1 MNVEEINNET
11 EAPTK
16 VPFTKTIKLRLY
28 PDSDQARSLE
38 EMCEEYRKVCNYVS
52 EYIFNNDFELRP
64 LKLNKLLYYDLRSK
78 YNLGSQMTQSV
89 FRTVVARYKTLE
101 SQLAQKP
108 YKYKDEN
115 GKWQFEKRTLH
126 WIEKPIYFARI
137 QADLVHGSNYSFLN
151 NGTIISLTTLNKRTK
166 MSFAKR
172 HFGSYLNN
180 VWTLGTGK
188 LVRLKKIW
196 YLHIPVTKNIDVF
209 TKENVSHVVGIDRG
223 LRFLATI
230 YDDHKKTTFIS
241 GKQIAYKRHRFLE
254 TRRQI
259 QSKNTRAA
267 KRVLKRLSGR
277 ENRWMSDI
285 NHRISKTL
293 VQTYGPNTLFVLE
306 DLTGVSFDNLN
317 KSKELNNNIRSW
329 AFYQLEQFLIYK
341 AHENQS
347 EVIKVNAQYTS
358 QRCPKCGITN
368 KDNRHHDTH
377 EYVCSCGYHSND
389 DRIGAMNIQLLGTKW
404 ISGEKNPVFKK

>member
-1 MNVEEINNET
+1 MSIKEINNET
-11 EAPTK
+11 KAPAK
-16 VPFTKTIKLRLY
+16 VHFTKTIKLRLY

-38 EMCEEYRKVCNYVS
+38 EMCEEYRRVCNYVS

-64 LKLNKLLYYDLRSK
+64 LKLNKLLYFDIRNKSK
-78 YNLGSQMTQSV
+78 LNSQMIQST
-89 FRTVVARYKTLE
+89 FRTVSAKYKTLE
-101 SQLAQKP
+101 SQLAQNP
-108 YKYKDEN
+108 YKYKDKN
-115 GKWQFEKRTLH
+115 GKWQFEKRTLN
-126 WIEKPIYFARI
+126 WIKKPIYFTRL
-137 QADLVHGSNYSFLN
+137 QADLLRSDNYNFLN
-151 NGTIISLTTLNKRTK
+151 NGTIISLATLNKRTK
-166 MSFAKR
+166 MPFEQK

-180 VWTLGTGK
+180 EWKLGTGK

-196 YLHIPVTKNIDVF
+196 YLHIPVTKNVDAF
-209 TKENVSHVVGIDRG
+209 TKENVSHIVGIDRG

-241 GKQIAYKRHRFLE
+241 GKQIAYKRYKFLE

-277 ENRWMSDI
+277 ENRWMSDV
-285 NHRISKTL
+285 NHQISKTL

-306 DLTGVSFDNLN
+306 DLTGISFDNAN

-329 AFYQLEQFLIYK
+329 SFYQLEQFLIYK

-347 EVIKVNAQYTS
+347 EVIKVKAQYTS
-358 QRCPKCGITN
+358 QRCPKCGIIN
-368 KDNRHHDTH
+368 KNHRHHDTH
-377 EYVCSCGYHSND
+377 EYICSCGYHSND
-389 DRIGAMNIQLLGTKW
+389 DRVGAMNIQLLGAKW
-404 ISGEKNPVFKK
+404 ISGEKNPVFEK